1 MKILCKILKGPHE
14 DLSGSFKI
22 FLRFS
27 SWQTCLVAFHTT
39 QRIFNLLDVQVII
52 KKNSC
57 NSQMNTLYQ
66 IAEALVSKWQ
76 LYSFLL
82 PQKNKEQIR

>member
-1 MKILCKILKGPHE
+1 MKILCKIPKGPHE
-14 DLSGSFKI
+14 DLSGSLKI

-39 QRIFNLLDVQVII
+39 QRIFNIYILSV
-52 KKNSC
+52 
-57 NSQMNTLYQ
+57 NTLYQ
-66 IAEALVSKWQ
+66 SAEALVSKWQ